1 MTWAEALRHADAQ
14 IAQWKRD
21 GIGPGEA
28 LVALHNERPARWQIV
43 REQLAAWAMLHRE
56 RWEN

>member
-14 IAQWKRD
+14 IARWKRD

-28 LVALHNERPARWQIV
+28 MVALHDEVPGRWQIV
-43 REQLAAWAMLHRE
+43 RQQMAAWAMLYRDK
-56 RWEN
+56 WED